1 MNTKRRSFV
10 LYMDYLC
17 HFERL
22 STEEA
27 GRLIMMIL
35 RYVNGIEQ
43 DPDECSPETA
53 MAFSFIKLGIDR
65 DSAEYDRVCQSR
77 KEASRN
83 RGRGRSEE

>member
-1 MNTKRRSFV
+1 MSAKRKSFV
-10 LYMDYLC
+10 LYKDYLS

-22 STEEA
+22 STEDA

-65 DSAEYDRVCQSR
+65 DAEEYDRICQTR
-77 KEASRN
+77 REASRS
-83 RGRGRSEE
+83 RGSSN

>member
-1 MNTKRRSFV
+1 MSAKRRSFV
-10 LYMDYLC
+10 LYMDYLS

-22 STEEA
+22 STEDA

-65 DSAEYDRVCQSR
+65 DAEEYDRICQTR
-77 KEASRN
+77 KEAAKN
-83 RGRGRSEE
+83 RGRSSYSE